1 MKEYYNKNL
10 DFKFY
15 TNIEFEDDGSYRLW
29 ICDSNQRICDYYSS
43 DVILYFAKLK
53 GVDEEEMQELL
64 AKDLKDTKTF
74 ETFISCFCTTYD
86 YAEQNSIDKILS
98 SDGLLEDYNGL
109 TIDEKIKK
117 WYGESD
123 FANIFGNYLVELY

>member
-15 TNIEFEDDGSYRLW
+15 TDIEFEDDGSYRLW

-43 DVILYFAKLK
+43 DVILYFAK
-53 GVDEEEMQELL
+53 
-64 AKDLKDTKTF
+64 LKDTKTF

-109 TIDEKIKK
+109 TINEKIKK